1 MILLPQKKKEKL
13 NPTPF
18 EKGENKMHATL
29 LSHWL
34 SKKKIPNY
42 VPPQFFPT
50 LVPHSMSKDIYLSY
64 IKKTLVILANYLP

>member
-1 MILLPQKKKEKL
+1 
-13 NPTPF
+13 
-18 EKGENKMHATL
+18 MHATL

-34 SKKKIPNY
+34 SKFFFPNY

-64 IKKTLVILANYLP
+64 IKKPYWSLQTIIKYHEVQVHQ